1 MITLITGGMRSGK
14 SAYAEKILAGYN
26 DVVYI
31 ATAAVTDDEMKTRVK
46 KHIERRN
53 PNWRTY
59 EAFRNLKSAVGS
71 ERFYLLDCVTN
82 LISRILFD
90 ITGMKENITAD
101 DTQNVI
107 TDSFNELNM
116 LITEIKKI
124 DGTLI
129 IVTNEVGSSIIPMNP
144 IARCFADAQGIV
156 NTKLATLTDEVFL
169 TVCGIPIK
177 IKGF

>member
-14 SAYAEKILAGYN
+14 SAYAEKIVTGYD

-31 ATAAVTDDEMKTRVK
+31 ATAAVTDDEMKNRIK

-53 PNWRTY
+53 PKWRTY
-59 EAFRNLKSAVGS
+59 EAFRNLKNSIGS

-90 ITGMKENITAD
+90 ITGAKEHISFE
-101 DTQNVI
+101 DTQNTI
-107 TDSFNELNM
+107 TDSVNELQT
-116 LITEIKKI
+116 LITGIKKI
-124 DGTLI
+124 NGNLI
-129 IVTNEVGSSIIPMNP
+129 MVTNEVGSSIIPMNP
-144 IARCFADAQGIV
+144 IARCFADTQGIV
-156 NTKLATLTDEVFL
+156 NTKLATLADEVFL

-177 IKGF
+177 IK

>member
-14 SAYAEKILAGYN
+14 SAYAEKILTGYD

-31 ATAAVTDDEMKTRVK
+31 ATAAVTDNEMKNRIK

-53 PNWRTY
+53 PKWRTY
-59 EAFRNLKSAVGS
+59 EAFRNLENAIGS

-90 ITGMKENITAD
+90 ITGIKENISSD
-101 DTQNVI
+101 DAQNTI
-107 TDSFNELNM
+107 TNSFTELNM
-116 LITEIKKI
+116 LIAEIKKI
-124 DGTLI
+124 NGNLI

-156 NTKLATLTDEVFL
+156 NTKLATLADEVFL

-177 IKGF
+177 IK